1 MVVGG
6 DSHVVIWI
14 IPLVGQLA
22 YVGLAFAGAFFLYQ
36 ANFDWQSVAYPET
49 KTISIAAMTSEQ
61 FDEYKKNITP
71 QLERD
76 CKRGALAQNSV
87 DGKLPIQISKRC
99 ECLARTLPAFSHRL
113 ILCTWKAMMA
123 KHRKQ
128 PRIGF
133 AQQWS
138 SVAFGASSKVLVI
151 LLRSLLG
158 KLFDQLAL
166 GFLCGTQDVELIGCD
181 VPLNAFGD

>member
-76 CKRGALAQNSV
+76 CKRGALAENSV

-99 ECLARTLPAFSHRL
+99 ECIARALPDIFSRADFEYIESHDGE
-113 ILCTWKAMMA
+113 APEAA
-123 KHRKQ
+123 KDR
-128 PRIGF
+128 
-133 AQQWS
+133 
-138 SVAFGASSKVLVI
+138 
-151 LLRSLLG
+151 LRS
-158 KLFDQLAL
+158 
-166 GFLCGTQDVELIGCD
+166 TVEQRCVWGEQ
-181 VPLNAFGD
+181 